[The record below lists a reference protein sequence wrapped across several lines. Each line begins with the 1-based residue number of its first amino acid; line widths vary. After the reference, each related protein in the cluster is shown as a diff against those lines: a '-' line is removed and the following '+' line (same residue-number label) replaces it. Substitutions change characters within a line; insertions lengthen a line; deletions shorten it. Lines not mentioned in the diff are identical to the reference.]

1 MAKKPFSKPR
11 RAYRIVKRAVRRR
24 TTRRLSVVEMI
35 GLGTGFGMSAFGS
48 HGSTFEYFKAD
59 PAGQAKYVAN
69 GIMAGM
75 TGYDMMNKEFNASSL
90 VDFWV
95 PVIGSKIASNILGRY
110 FGLDR
115 IHLGRKLS
123 IA

>member
-1 MAKKPFSKPR
+1 MAKKSSMKPR
-11 RAYRIVKRAVRRR
+11 KAYRKISRAVRRH
-24 TTRRLSVVEMI
+24 TTRRLSIVELI
-35 GLGTGFGMSAFGS
+35 GLGTGFGMSAFGAN
-48 HGSTFEYFKAD
+48 GSTFEYFKQD

-75 TGYDMMNKEFNASSL
+75 TGYNMMNKEFNASSL

-95 PVIGSKIASNILGRY
+95 PVIGSKIASNVLGRY